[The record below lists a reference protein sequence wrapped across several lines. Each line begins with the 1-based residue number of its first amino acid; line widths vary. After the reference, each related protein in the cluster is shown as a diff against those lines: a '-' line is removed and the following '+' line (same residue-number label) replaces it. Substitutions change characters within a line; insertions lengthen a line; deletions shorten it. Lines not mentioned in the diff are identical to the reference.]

1 MKNAFVVALAALLL
15 LSCSSSPEKKSAGGV
30 PQYKVD
36 PFWPKPLPGNWML
49 GQVAGIAV
57 DRNDNVWIVHRPTTL
72 LDDEKGA
79 QKNPPETTCCIAA
92 PPVLQFD
99 SAGNLLRSW
108 GGKGAGYDWF
118 ESEHGIFVD
127 RDGNVWVGGNSNK
140 DHHLVQFTADGKFI
154 KQLGRPGKSEGSNSP
169 TQLGRPAHMQVDAAT
184 NELYVADGY
193 GNRRIAVFDAST
205 LKYKRHWG
213 AYGERPHDDKLP
225 AYDPKGA
232 LMRSFSSP
240 VHCVRLSNDGLVYV
254 CDRAN
259 DRIQVFEKGGRFV
272 REFRIE
278 PETLQNGSVW
288 DMVFTED
295 PAQKYMIIANGANGH
310 LLVAERETGR
320 VVSTFS
326 RPGRMA
332 GELRW
337 VHNLAMDSKGNL
349 YTAEVGFGRRAQKYV
364 RQ

>member
-1 MKNAFVVALAALLL
+1 MKKMIFLAVLF
-15 LSCSSSPEKKSAGGV
+15 LSACAGNPERAGV
-30 PQYKVD
+30 PQFKVD

-57 DRNDNVWIVHRPTTL
+57 DRNDNIWIVHRPTTL

-79 QKNPPETTCCIAA
+79 QKNPPETKCCTAA
-92 PPVLQFD
+92 PAVLQFD
-99 SAGNLLRSW
+99 QAGNLLRSW
-108 GGKGAGYDWF
+108 GGPGQGYDWF

-127 RDGNVWVGGNSNK
+127 KDNNVWVGGNSAK
-140 DHHLVQFTADGKFI
+140 DHHLLQFTQDGKFI
-154 KQLGRPGKSEGSNSP
+154 KQLGKPGKSEGSNST
-169 TQLGRPAHMQVDAAT
+169 TQLGRPAHMIVDAAA

-193 GNRRIAVFDAST
+193 GNRRIVVFDAGT
-205 LKYKRHWG
+205 LTYKRHWG
-213 AYGERPHDDKLP
+213 AYGDRPNDDKLP
-225 AYDPKGA
+225 NYDPKGA

-240 VHCVRLSNDGLVYV
+240 VHCVRISNDGFVYV

-259 DRIQVFEKGGRFV
+259 DRIQVFEKSGKFV
-272 REFRIE
+272 REFRVE

-288 DMVFTED
+288 DLVLSED
-295 PAQKYMIIANGANGH
+295 AAQKYLFVANGANGY
-310 LLVAERETGR
+310 LITVERATGQ
-320 VVSTFS
+320 VLGTFS

-337 VHNLAMDSKGNL
+337 VHNLAIDSKGNL
-349 YTAEVGFGRRAQKYV
+349 YTAEVGFGRRAQKFV